1 MPTGGITATDDG
13 AEHPAGVPALEVVVL
28 GTNAR
33 WPTPEHA
40 VSASLIMRGADH
52 VLIDCGEG
60 TQRQL
65 MRSVAGLRRL
75 SVILITHCHADHVLG
90 LPGLLATLS
99 DARTAPLLLLGPVGV
114 RALVD
119 GFRVHFGA
127 LSFPLTIREVG
138 PGAVERRDG
147 YRLLAVEASHR
158 IPAVAWALAED
169 PLPGH
174 LIEERLQ
181 RLGVPP
187 GPARS
192 ALARGDEVAL
202 ADGRR
207 VTPAQ
212 VTGPPR
218 PGRTIVLS
226 GDTRP
231 AAAVADAAAGADL
244 LMHEA
249 TFLERD
255 RDLAVRSGHSTAAD
269 AARLAAQARVGLL
282 ALVHRSTR
290 YAREEIL
297 AEARALYGATVAP
310 EDLDLIEVPLAEHGP
325 PRLRPQ
331 GGRAGP

>member
-1 MPTGGITATDDG
+1 MGGG
-13 AEHPAGVPALEVVVL
+13 WERPPGVPALDLVVL

-33 WPTPEHA
+33 WPTPERA
-40 VSASLIMRGADH
+40 VTASVIVRGAEH

-65 MRSVAGLRRL
+65 MRSIAGLRRL

-99 DARTAPLLLLGPVGV
+99 DARTEPLVLLGPAGV

-138 PGAVERRDG
+138 PGDVERRDG
-147 YRLLAVEASHR
+147 YRLLAVAASHR
-158 IPAVAWALAED
+158 IPSVAWVLDED

-174 LIEERLQ
+174 LIEERLE

-192 ALARGDEVAL
+192 ALARGDAVEL

-207 VTPAQ
+207 IVAAQ
-212 VTGPPR
+212 VTGPSR
-218 PGRTIVLS
+218 PGRRIVLS

-231 AAAVADAAAGADL
+231 APAVAAASAGADL
-244 LMHEA
+244 LVHEA

-269 AARLAAQARVGLL
+269 AARLAAQAGVGLL

-290 YAREEIL
+290 YRREDVLE
-297 AEARALYGATVAP
+297 EARALFSATVAP

-325 PRLRPQ
+325 PRLRPR
-331 GGRAGP
+331 GGRVGP